1 MPEDDRRPPEDE
13 PKRPKEAEQAAQKDD
28 AAEGEAT
35 SVAEAVAE
43 EEGTPGTHEQQ
54 RALGRL
60 EPIFDGLTLV
70 LYIAVGA
77 LLAALAVLAL
87 GYTLY
92 SIPEQLGKGVP
103 HAISG
108 LLSELLLVLILVEI
122 IRTIVT
128 FITTRTSS
136 IRPFLTVAII
146 SSVRRILSVGA
157 ELSLVEDM
165 PREAFNRAMLEL
177 AAEGG
182 LILVIALALFLV
194 SRREGG

>member
-1 MPEDDRRPPEDE
+1 MMPEDDRRSPQN
-13 PKRPKEAEQAAQKDD
+13 RPVRTRD
-28 AAEGEAT
+28 AAEDDREAA

-43 EEGTPGTHEQQ
+43 EEGTPGTREQQ

-60 EPIFDGLTLV
+60 EPLFEGATLF
-70 LYIAVGA
+70 LYVAVGA
-77 LLAALAVLAL
+77 LLAALAALTL
-87 GYTLY
+87 GYTVY
-92 SIPEQLGKGVP
+92 SAPEHLGKGVP
-103 HAISG
+103 GAISA

-165 PREAFNRAMLEL
+165 PREEFNRAISEL

-182 LILVIALALFLV
+182 LILVVAVALFLV

>member
-1 MPEDDRRPPEDE
+1 MPGDDRRPPGDE
-13 PKRPKEAEQAAQKDD
+13 PKRPEEAER
-28 AAEGEAT
+28 AAEEEGEGQAT

-43 EEGTPGTHEQQ
+43 EEGTPGTREQQ

-60 EPIFDGLTLV
+60 EPIFDGVTLV
-70 LYIAVGA
+70 LYVAVGG
-77 LLAALAVLAL
+77 LLVALALLAL

-92 SIPEQLGKGVP
+92 SVPKHLSDGVP
-103 HAISG
+103 EAISA

-165 PREAFNRAMLEL
+165 PREEFDRAIIEL

>member
-1 MPEDDRRPPEDE
+1 MPEDDHQSPQDRPG
-13 PKRPKEAEQAAQKDD
+13 RTRD
-28 AAEGEAT
+28 AAEGDREAT

-43 EEGTPGTHEQQ
+43 EEGTPGTHGQQ
-54 RALGRL
+54 RTLGRL
-60 EPIFDGLTLV
+60 EPLFEGATLF
-70 LYIAVGA
+70 LYVAVGA
-77 LLAALAVLAL
+77 LLALLAALAL
-87 GYTLY
+87 GYTVY
-92 SIPEQLGKGVP
+92 SAPEHLGKGVP
-103 HAISG
+103 AAISA

-157 ELSLVEDM
+157 ELSLVEEM
-165 PREAFNRAMLEL
+165 PRDEFNRALLEL

-182 LILVIALALFLV
+182 LILVVSIALFLV

>member
-1 MPEDDRRPPEDE
+1 MPADARRSQPDPPQ
-13 PKRPKEAEQAAQKDD
+13 RPAQESAGD
-28 AAEGEAT
+28 GEAT
-35 SVAEAVAE
+35 SVAEAMAE
-43 EEGTPGTHEQQ
+43 EEGTPGTREQQ

-60 EPIFDGLTLV
+60 EPLFEGTTLF
-70 LYIAVGA
+70 LYIAVGG
-77 LLAALAVLAL
+77 LLAALAALAL

-92 SIPEQLGKGVP
+92 SVPEHLGKGVP
-103 HAISG
+103 AAIST

-122 IRTIVT
+122 IRTILT

-136 IRPFLTVAII
+136 VRPFLTVAII

-157 ELSLVEDM
+157 ELSLVEDL
-165 PREAFNRAMLEL
+165 PREEFNRAIIEL

-182 LILVIALALFLV
+182 LILVVSLSLFLV

>member
-1 MPEDDRRPPEDE
+1 VPDENKPRPRDEQSERDHTDSDEESDD
-13 PKRPKEAEQAAQKDD
+13 QNI
-28 AAEGEAT
+28 

-43 EEGTPGTHEQQ
+43 EEGTPGTHQQ
-54 RALGRL
+54 RRAFDRL
-60 EPIFDGLTLV
+60 EPLFDGVTLF
-70 LYIAVGA
+70 LYAAVGGLLV
-77 LLAALAVLAL
+77 LLAALAL

-92 SIPEQLGKGVP
+92 SVPKYLGKGVP
-103 HAISG
+103 EAISA

-128 FITTRTSS
+128 FVTTRTSS

-165 PREAFNRAMLEL
+165 PRETFNRAMLEL

-182 LILVIALALFLV
+182 LILVVALALFLV
-194 SRREGG
+194 SRRDGG

>member
-1 MPEDDRRPPEDE
+1 MRGEQDRRPPEHE
-13 PKRPKEAEQAAQKDD
+13 PHSPQEGTDD
-28 AAEGEAT
+28 DEAT

-43 EEGTPGTHEQQ
+43 EEGTPGTRGQQ
-54 RALGRL
+54 RAFGRL
-60 EPIFDGLTLV
+60 EPLFDGATLL
-70 LYIAVGA
+70 LYTAVGVS
-77 LLAALAVLAL
+77 LAALAVLAL

-92 SIPEQLGKGVP
+92 SVPENLGKGVP
-103 HAISG
+103 AAISA

-128 FITTRTSS
+128 FITTRTTS

-157 ELSLVEDM
+157 ELSLVEDL
-165 PREAFNRAMLEL
+165 PREAFDRAIIEIGV
-177 AAEGG
+177 EGG
-182 LILVIALALFLV
+182 LILVISLSLYLV

>member
-1 MPEDDRRPPEDE
+1 MAEDERRPQKGRDERSEDD
-13 PKRPKEAEQAAQKDD
+13 AKD
-28 AAEGEAT
+28 EGEAT

-43 EEGTPGTHEQQ
+43 EEGTPGTREQQ

-60 EPIFDGLTLV
+60 EPIFEGLTLI
-70 LYIAVGA
+70 LYIAVAG
-77 LLAALAVLAL
+77 LLALLAVLAL

-92 SIPEQLGKGVP
+92 SVPEALGKGVP
-103 HAISG
+103 EAISA

-165 PREAFNRAMLEL
+165 PDEVFNRAMLEL

-182 LILVIALALFLV
+182 LILVVSLALFLV

>member
-1 MPEDDRRPPEDE
+1 MPDDQKSRPREDQDE
-13 PKRPKEAEQAAQKDD
+13 RAEQKSGKGTDTA
-28 AAEGEAT
+28 AT

-43 EEGTPGTHEQQ
+43 EEGTPGTREQQ
-54 RALGRL
+54 RAFGHL
-60 EPIFDGLTLV
+60 EPIFDGATLI
-70 LYIAVGA
+70 LYTAVGVS
-77 LLAALAVLAL
+77 LGALAVLAL
-87 GYTLY
+87 GYTIY
-92 SIPEQLGKGVP
+92 SVPENLDKGVP
-103 HAISG
+103 AAISA

-128 FITTRTSS
+128 FITTRTTS

-165 PREAFNRAMLEL
+165 PREEFERAIIEIGV
-177 AAEGG
+177 EGG

>member
-1 MPEDDRRPPEDE
+1 MMAEDDRRPKQDRPERAEDD
-13 PKRPKEAEQAAQKDD
+13 ADEQA
-28 AAEGEAT
+28 GEAT
-35 SVAEAVAE
+35 SVAEAMAE
-43 EEGTPGTHEQQ
+43 EEGTPGTREQQ
-54 RALGRL
+54 RTLGRL

-70 LYIAVGA
+70 LYIAVGG

-92 SIPEQLGKGVP
+92 SIPEHIGKGVP
-103 HAISG
+103 EAISA

-182 LILVIALALFLV
+182 LILVVSLALYLV

>member
-13 PKRPKEAEQAAQKDD
+13 PKRPQEAKEKAEEDD
-28 AAEGEAT
+28 AQEGDST

-43 EEGTPGTHEQQ
+43 EEGTPGTREQQ

-60 EPIFDGLTLV
+60 EPLFDGVTLA
-70 LYIAVGA
+70 LYVAVGA
-77 LLAALAVLAL
+77 LLVALALLAL

-92 SIPEQLGKGVP
+92 SIPKHLGRGVP
-103 HAISG
+103 EAISA

-165 PREAFNRAMLEL
+165 PREEFNRAMLEL

-182 LILVIALALFLV
+182 LILVISLALFLV

>member
-1 MPEDDRRPPEDE
+1 MPDDQKPRPREDQDE
-13 PKRPKEAEQAAQKDD
+13 RAEQKSGKGTD
-28 AAEGEAT
+28 AETT

-43 EEGTPGTHEQQ
+43 EEGTPGTREQQ
-54 RALGRL
+54 RAFGRL
-60 EPIFDGLTLV
+60 EPIFDGATLI
-70 LYIAVGA
+70 LYTAVGVS
-77 LLAALAVLAL
+77 LAALAVLAL
-87 GYTLY
+87 GYTIY
-92 SIPEQLGKGVP
+92 SVPENLGKGVP
-103 HAISG
+103 EAISA

-128 FITTRTSS
+128 FITTRTTS

-165 PREAFNRAMLEL
+165 PREEFERAIIEIGV
-177 AAEGG
+177 EGG
-182 LILVIALALFLV
+182 LILVIALALYLV

>member
-1 MPEDDRRPPEDE
+1 MREEQDQRPPENEPHSPQEEPDDE
-13 PKRPKEAEQAAQKDD
+13 
-28 AAEGEAT
+28 EAT
-35 SVAEAVAE
+35 SVAAAIAE

-60 EPIFDGLTLV
+60 EPLFDGATLV
-70 LYIAVGA
+70 LYTAVGA
-77 LLAALAVLAL
+77 LLAALAILAL

-92 SIPEQLGKGVP
+92 SVPKNLGKGVP
-103 HAISG
+103 EAISA

-122 IRTIVT
+122 FRTIVT

-165 PREAFNRAMLEL
+165 PREEFDRAIIEIGV
-177 AAEGG
+177 EGG
-182 LILVIALALFLV
+182 LILVVALALFLV

>member
-1 MPEDDRRPPEDE
+1 MAEDDRHPKQDRPERADDD
-13 PKRPKEAEQAAQKDD
+13 ADEQAGD
-28 AAEGEAT
+28 AT

-43 EEGTPGTHEQQ
+43 EEGTPGTREQQ

-60 EPIFDGLTLV
+60 EPIFDGVTLV
-70 LYIAVGA
+70 LYVAVGG

-92 SIPEQLGKGVP
+92 SIPEHIGKGVP
-103 HAISG
+103 TAISA

-165 PREAFNRAMLEL
+165 PREEFNRAMLEL

-182 LILVIALALFLV
+182 LILVVSLALYLV

>member
-1 MPEDDRRPPEDE
+1 MPDDQKPRPREDQDE
-13 PKRPKEAEQAAQKDD
+13 RAEQKPGKGTD
-28 AAEGEAT
+28 AETT

-43 EEGTPGTHEQQ
+43 EEGTPGTREQQ
-54 RALGRL
+54 RAFGRL
-60 EPIFDGLTLV
+60 EPIFDGATLI
-70 LYIAVGA
+70 LYTAVGVS
-77 LLAALAVLAL
+77 LAALAVLAL
-87 GYTLY
+87 GYTIY
-92 SIPEQLGKGVP
+92 SVPENLGKGVP
-103 HAISG
+103 EAISA

-128 FITTRTSS
+128 FITTRTTS

-165 PREAFNRAMLEL
+165 PREEFERAIIEIGV
-177 AAEGG
+177 EGG
-182 LILVIALALFLV
+182 LILVIALALYLV

>member
-1 MPEDDRRPPEDE
+1 MTAR
-13 PKRPKEAEQAAQKDD
+13 
-28 AAEGEAT
+28 AT
-35 SVAEAVAE
+35 SVAEAMAE
-43 EEGTPGTHEQQ
+43 EEGTPGTREQQ

-60 EPIFDGLTLV
+60 EPLFEGTTLF
-70 LYIAVGA
+70 LYIAVGG
-77 LLAALAVLAL
+77 LLAALAAAL

-92 SIPEQLGKGVP
+92 SVPEHLGKGVP
-103 HAISG
+103 AAIST

-122 IRTIVT
+122 IRTILT

-136 IRPFLTVAII
+136 VRPFLTVAII

-157 ELSLVEDM
+157 ELSLVEDL
-165 PREAFNRAMLEL
+165 PREEFNRAIIEL

-182 LILVIALALFLV
+182 LILVVSLSLFLV